1 MISSEREEMTS
12 LVAVVS
18 AVASAEA
25 LVACPVASSVEV
37 VLEISVILVGVD
49 SHNSSPAFHRWAALA
64 LLRPKLK
71 PL

>member
-1 MISSEREEMTS
+1 MISSEVEMTS
-12 LVAVVS
+12 S
-18 AVASAEA
+18 AVAASVVDSAEA
-25 LVACPVASSVEV
+25 SAACQEVSSVEA
-37 VLEISVILVGVD
+37 VLEISVISVGVD

>member
-1 MISSEREEMTS
+1 MISSEVEMTS
-12 LVAVVS
+12 S
-18 AVASAEA
+18 AVAASAVDSVEA
-25 LVACPVASSVEV
+25 SVACQEVSSVEV

>member
-1 MISSEREEMTS
+1 MTS

-37 VLEISVILVGVD
+37 VLEISVILVGVA
-49 SHNSSPAFHRWAALA
+49 SHSNSLVSHQWVAQG
-64 LLRPKLK
+64 LLRLKLK
-71 PL
+71 PLLRMVNV

>member
-1 MISSEREEMTS
+1 MTSSE
-12 LVAVVS
+12 VAASV
-18 AVASAEA
+18 VASGEA
-25 LVACPVASSVEV
+25 SGEASVACQEVSSVEA

-64 LLRPKLK
+64 LRRPKLK

>member
-1 MISSEREEMTS
+1 MTS
-12 LVAVVS
+12 S
-18 AVASAEA
+18 AVAASVVDSAEA
-25 LVACPVASSVEV
+25 SAACQEVSSVEV